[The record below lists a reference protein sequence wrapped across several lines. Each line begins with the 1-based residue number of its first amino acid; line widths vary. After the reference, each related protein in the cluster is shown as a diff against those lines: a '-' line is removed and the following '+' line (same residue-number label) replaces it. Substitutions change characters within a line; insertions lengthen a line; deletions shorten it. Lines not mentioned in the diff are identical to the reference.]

1 MSETL
6 LPTPTLREAARVWA
20 RIGALGFGGPAG
32 QIALMHR
39 ILVDEKRWISEDRFL
54 HALNFCMLL
63 PGPEAQQL
71 ATYVGWLMHGAR
83 GGFVA
88 GGLFILPG
96 VAVIM
101 ALSLLYATWGGAPAA
116 DALFAGLKA
125 AVMALIAAA
134 LWRLA
139 ARTLTTRPRFLIA
152 GAAFAALFLMKAPF
166 PAVILVAGVAGYF
179 LATPRVV
186 TAATTPPADGAAYEA
201 RAMAWLCAA
210 LWLAPVAGLAL
221 CCGTD
226 DVYAQIALFFS
237 KVALVS
243 FGGAYAA
250 LAYVAQQAVD
260 ARHWLAPAE
269 MLDGL
274 GLAET
279 TPGPLILV
287 LQFVGFMAAFRNPG
301 GLPPLFAGAL
311 GGLLAAWVTFAPSF
325 LWIFAGAP
333 YVERL
338 RRAPALAGSLAG
350 VAAAV
355 VGVIACLTLWF
366 ATHFLFRI
374 HWSPM
379 PGGPDLPVLSSL
391 DPAAAGLSLAA
402 ALALWRGGRPEW
414 ALLAGVG
421 GSFVLRYAGG

>member
-1 MSETL
+1 MAEP
-6 LPTPTLREAARVWA
+6 LPPQPTLREAARVWA

-39 ILVDEKRWISEDRFL
+39 VLVDEKRWISEDRFL

-71 ATYVGWLMHGAR
+71 ATYVGWLMHGGR

-101 ALSLLYATWGGAPAA
+101 ALSLLYATWGRAPAA
-116 DALFAGLKA
+116 DALFVGLKA
-125 AVMALIAAA
+125 AAMALIVSAV
-134 LWRLA
+134 WRLGT
-139 ARTLTTRPRFLIA
+139 RTLTTRPRLFIA
-152 GAAFAALFLMKAPF
+152 IAAFAALFLLKAPF
-166 PAVILVAGVAGYF
+166 PAVIVVAGAAGYL
-179 LATPRVV
+179 LATPGGTRPEPLS
-186 TAATTPPADGAAYEA
+186 APGAAREA
-201 RAMAWLCAA
+201 RAMAALCAA
-210 LWLAPVAGLAL
+210 LWLGPVAAL
-221 CCGTD
+221 FLWRGPD
-226 DVYAQIALFFS
+226 DVFSQIALFFS
-237 KVALVS
+237 KVAVVS

-287 LQFVGFMAAFRNPG
+287 LQFVGFVAAFRNPD
-301 GLPPLFAGAL
+301 GLAPLCAGAL
-311 GGLLAAWVTFAPSF
+311 GGALAAWVTFAPSF

-333 YVERL
+333 FVERL
-338 RRAPALAGSLAG
+338 RRASAIAGALAGVS
-350 VAAAV
+350 AAV
-355 VGVIACLTLWF
+355 VGVIACLALWF
-366 ATHFLFRI
+366 ATHFLFHA
-374 HWSPM
+374 HWTPT
-379 PGGPDLPVLSSL
+379 PWGPDLPVFSSF
-391 DPAAAGLSLAA
+391 DPSAAGLSLAA
-402 ALALWRGGRPEW
+402 ALALWRSARPEW
-414 ALLAGVG
+414 ALLVGVCGGFALRLLAG
-421 GSFVLRYAGG
+421 

>member
-1 MSETL
+1 MSEPL
-6 LPTPTLREAARVWA
+6 SPQPTLREAARVWA

-101 ALSLLYATWGGAPAA
+101 TLSLLYAARGDAPAA
-116 DALFAGLKA
+116 AALFAGLKA
-125 AVMALIAAA
+125 AVMALIVAA

-139 ARTLTTRPRFLIA
+139 ARTLTTRPRVLIA
-152 GAAFAALFLMKAPF
+152 AAAFGALFLMNAPF
-166 PAVILVAGVAGYF
+166 PAVILVAGAAGYL
-179 LATPRVV
+179 LATPRE
-186 TAATTPPADGAAYEA
+186 ATTTTPEGGKAREA
-201 RAMAWLCAA
+201 RAMAWVCAA
-210 LWLAPVAGLAL
+210 LWLCPVAGLTL
-221 CCGTD
+221 WRGTD
-226 DVYAQIALFFS
+226 DIYAQIALFFS
-237 KVALVS
+237 KVAVVS

-260 ARHWLAPAE
+260 ARHWLAPPE

-287 LQFVGFMAAFRNPG
+287 LQFVGFMAAFRNPD
-301 GLPPLFAGAL
+301 GLPPIFAGAL

-338 RRAPALAGSLAG
+338 RRAPALAGALAG
-350 VAAAV
+350 VAAAA

-366 ATHFLFRI
+366 ATHFLFRM
-374 HWSPM
+374 HWAPT
-379 PGGPDLPVLSSL
+379 PGGPDLPVLASL

-402 ALALWRGGRPEW
+402 ALALWCGGRPEW

-421 GSFVLRYAGG
+421 GSFVLRYPGG

>member
-1 MSETL
+1 M
-6 LPTPTLREAARVWA
+6 
-20 RIGALGFGGPAG
+20 
-32 QIALMHR
+32 QR

-71 ATYVGWLMHGAR
+71 ATYIGWAMHGAR
-83 GGFVA
+83 GGFIA

-101 ALSLLYATWGGAPAA
+101 TLSLLYATWGGAPAA

-125 AVMALIAAA
+125 AVMALIAAS

-152 GAAFAALFLMKAPF
+152 GAAFAALFMLKAPF
-166 PAVILVAGVAGYF
+166 PAVILLAGAAGYF
-179 LATPRVV
+179 LPI
-186 TAATTPPADGAAYEA
+186 ADRTRPESPSIAGDARAA
-201 RAMAWLCAA
+201 RAMAALCAVA
-210 LWLAPVAGLAL
+210 WLGSVAGLVFWRGA
-221 CCGTD
+221 D
-226 DVYAQIALFFS
+226 DVYAQIAMFFS
-237 KVALVS
+237 KVAVVS

-250 LAYVAQQAVD
+250 LAYAAQQAVD

-311 GGLLAAWVTFAPSF
+311 GGLLAAWVTFAPCF

-338 RRAPALAGSLAG
+338 RQAPAIAGTLAG

-355 VGVIACLTLWF
+355 VGVIACLTVWF
-366 ATHFLFRI
+366 ATHFLFRT
-374 HWSPM
+374 HWSPA
-379 PGGPDLPVLSSL
+379 PGGPDLPVFSSL

-421 GSFVLRYAGG
+421 GSFALRYSGV

>member
-1 MSETL
+1 VAEP
-6 LPTPTLREAARVWA
+6 LPPQPTLREATRVWA

-39 ILVDEKRWISEDRFL
+39 VLVDEKRWISEDRFL

-71 ATYVGWLMHGAR
+71 ATYIGWLMHGPR

-88 GGLFILPG
+88 GGLFVLPG
-96 VAVIM
+96 VCVIM
-101 ALSLLYATWGGAPAA
+101 ALSLLYATFGGAPAA
-116 DALFAGLKA
+116 DALFFGLKA
-125 AVMALIAAA
+125 AVMALIAGAVR
-134 LWRLA
+134 RLGT
-139 ARTLTTRPRFLIA
+139 RTLTSRPRVLIA
-152 GAAFAALFLMKAPF
+152 VAAFAALFLLKAPF
-166 PAVILVAGVAGYF
+166 PAVIVVAGAAGYF
-179 LATPRVV
+179 LAPNPTAPSPPPPVDKDVRRVGAI
-186 TAATTPPADGAAYEA
+186 AA
-201 RAMAWLCAA
+201 LCAA
-210 LWLAPVAGLAL
+210 LWLGPVAGLVL
-221 CCGTD
+221 WRGPD

-237 KVALVS
+237 KVAVVS

-287 LQFVGFMAAFRNPG
+287 LQFVGFMAAFRDPG
-301 GLPPLFAGAL
+301 GLAPLCAGAL

-333 YVERL
+333 FVERL
-338 RRAPALAGSLAG
+338 RRASAISGALAG

-355 VGVIACLTLWF
+355 VGVIACLALWF
-366 ATHFLFRI
+366 ATHFLFRAQ
-374 HWSPM
+374 WTLAAS
-379 PGGPDLPVLSSL
+379 GPDLPVLSSL
-391 DPAAAGLSLAA
+391 DPTAAALSLAA
-402 ALALWRGGRPEW
+402 ALALWRGARPEW
-414 ALLAGVG
+414 ALLAGVS
-421 GSFVLRYAGG
+421 GSFAIRFFAG